1 MQVICWYIDIG
12 KLEGVAFVDIAA
24 VWFNSVAVGLELLKC
39 GKGVHLSDVAEE
51 FARHESYFFVW
62 LKLI

>member
-1 MQVICWYIDIG
+1 
-12 KLEGVAFVDIAA
+12 
-24 VWFNSVAVGLELLKC
+24 
-39 GKGVHLSDVAEE
+39 VHLSDVAEE